1 MNKPM
6 LLIGII
12 IMALMGFF
20 AVNMV
25 TSQQTGSELD
35 YYLLKDTTEAAMND
49 AIDYDFYSNNGVVR
63 MDKEKFLESFVRR
76 FADSVDGTRDYNID
90 VYDLNETPPKVSV
103 KISSKSS
110 SASKNNSTDIT
121 TNVDMIIESKN
132 KTDTYTTNFTS
143 RDNNTSSSFKSK
155 QNKKEGLNL

>member
-103 KISSKSS
+103 KISSKNS

-155 QNKKEGLNL
+155 